1 MKAYKL
7 LTLPLLVTLLTGCH
21 GYRSKYDA
29 KFLVQSNSGTE
40 ATLDFAEFK
49 GKIVFD
55 LRRTSKGEG
64 TISYTAS
71 LEEGTIKAYYYD
83 VFMDVES
90 ELFIIG
96 GGQELSDTWGYVE
109 SGRKYLIIVESYGI
123 AIDGNFTFN
132 INSY

>member
-1 MKAYKL
+1 M
-7 LTLPLLVTLLTGCH
+7 
-21 GYRSKYDA
+21 
-29 KFLVQSNSGTE
+29 QSNSGTE

-71 LEEGTIKAYYYD
+71 LEEGTIKVYYYD

-96 GGQELSDTWGYVE
+96 GGQELSDKWGYVE